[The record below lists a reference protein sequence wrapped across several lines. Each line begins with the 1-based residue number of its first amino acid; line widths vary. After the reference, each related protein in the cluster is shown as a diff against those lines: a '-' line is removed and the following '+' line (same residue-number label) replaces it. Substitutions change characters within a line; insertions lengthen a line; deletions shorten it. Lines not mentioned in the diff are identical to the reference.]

1 MKRLGFISNLA
12 QRSAIIA
19 AIALGLCACGGSV
32 SGGSPA
38 PPPTGPPGGAPGKR
52 YPHIHHVVIV
62 VQENRSVDNL
72 FQGFPGADAQPYGFD
87 RSGNKIKL
95 MPVPLEAPWDFHHDS
110 TSFFNACDGQ
120 GSFPGTNCKMDGFDR
135 EYWDCG
141 KAGYVQ
147 CPNANPPYSYVPQS
161 ETQPYFFIGKHYV
174 FADEMFP
181 SNFDSG
187 SFISHQYIIA
197 AQASS
202 TVNYPVGPWGCEGG
216 AGSRIPTVTEQRT
229 IGGNV
234 EPCFNN
240 ATLGD
245 ELDNA
250 GVSWR
255 YYTSTINGG
264 GGTWS
269 AYQAIKHIYDGP
281 DWKNNVITPQTK
293 FFRDVSNGALPA
305 VSWITPTC
313 QNSDHANCRS
323 NTGPDWVASLVNAIG
338 ESQYWDST
346 VIFIFW
352 DDYGGWYD
360 HVAPEL
366 VDYDGLGIRVP
377 LLIVSAYAKER
388 CVSHVRYEHGS
399 ILKFVED
406 QWALPRLSAS
416 DARAN
421 PISPN
426 CFDFS
431 APPRRFTTIPSTH
444 GKEYFLRQPLDPR
457 PPDTE

>member
-1 MKRLGFISNLA
+1 MNSSPTLRL
-12 QRSAIIA
+12 AIGV
-19 AIALGLCACGGSV
+19 AIALVLSACTGSAA
-32 SGGSPA
+32 GSPPESGSA
-38 PPPTGPPGGAPGKR
+38 PEGLPANHYR
-52 YPHIHHVVIV
+52 QIRHAVII

-72 FQGFPGADAQPYGFD
+72 FHGFPGADTRSYGFN
-87 RSGNKIKL
+87 RSGEKITL
-95 MPVPLEAPWDFHHDS
+95 SPVRLEARWDFQHDS
-110 TSFFNACDGQ
+110 TSFFSACDGR
-120 GSFPGTNCKMDGFDR
+120 GAYPGTDCKMDGFDK
-135 EYWDCG
+135 EYWECG
-141 KAGYVQ
+141 KAGYPQ
-147 CPNANPPYSYVPQS
+147 CPNANPPYSYVPGF

-181 SNFDSG
+181 SNFDSS

-202 TVNYPVGPWGCEGG
+202 TVNYPIGPWGCEGG
-216 AGSRIPTVTEQRT
+216 SGDVIPTVTAQRT
-229 IGGNV
+229 IGRSI

-255 YYTSTINGG
+255 YYTSTVHGG
-264 GGTWS
+264 GGAWS
-269 AYQAIKHIYDGP
+269 AYQAIKHIYDGH
-281 DWKNNVITPQTK
+281 DWSKDVITPQTR
-293 FFRDVSNGALPA
+293 FFKDVSGGVLPA
-305 VSWITPTC
+305 VSWVTPTC
-313 QNSDHANCRS
+313 VNSDHAGCGS

-360 HVAPEL
+360 HVPPKL

-377 LLIVSAYAKER
+377 LLMVSAYAKKG
-388 CVSHVRYEHGS
+388 CVSHVHYEHGS

-406 QWALPRLSAS
+406 QWGLPRLSAS

-421 PISPN
+421 PISRD

-431 APPRRFTTIPSTH
+431 APPRPFMKIPSSR
-444 GKEYFLRQPLDPR
+444 GKDYFLRQPLDSR

>member
-1 MKRLGFISNLA
+1 
-12 QRSAIIA
+12 
-19 AIALGLCACGGSV
+19 
-32 SGGSPA
+32 
-38 PPPTGPPGGAPGKR
+38 
-52 YPHIHHVVIV
+52 
-62 VQENRSVDNL
+62 
-72 FQGFPGADAQPYGFD
+72 
-87 RSGNKIKL
+87 

-120 GSFPGTNCKMDGFDR
+120 GSFPGTNRKMDGFDR

-147 CPNANPPYSYVPQS
+147 CPNAKPPYSYVPHN
-161 ETQPYFFIGKHYV
+161 ETQPYFSSGNIKS

-202 TVNYPVGPWGCEGG
+202 TVNYPCGPWGCEGG
-216 AGSRIPTVTEQRT
+216 AGSRIPTVTQQRT

-240 ATLGD
+240 TTLGD
-245 ELDNA
+245 ELDSA

-281 DWKNNVITPQTK
+281 DWKNNVITPQRK

-346 VIFIFW
+346 MIFIFW

-377 LLIVSAYAKER
+377 MLIVSAYAKDQ

-406 QWALPRLSAS
+406 QWTLPRLSAS

-431 APPRRFTTIPSTH
+431 RSPRRFTTIPSTH
-444 GKEYFLRQPLDPR
+444 GKEYFLQQPLDTR

>member
-1 MKRLGFISNLA
+1 MKSLDFGRYALIVCVSAAMLA
-12 QRSAIIA
+12 S
-19 AIALGLCACGGSV
+19 CGGSAA
-32 SGGSPA
+32 GPPPA
-38 PPPTGPPGGAPGKR
+38 PGGPPGGPPGKR
-52 YPHIHHVVIV
+52 YHQIHHVVIII
-62 VQENRSVDNL
+62 QENRSVDNL
-72 FQGFPGADAQPYGFD
+72 FQGFPGADTQSYGFD
-87 RSGNKIKL
+87 RSGDKITLK
-95 MPVPLEAPWDFHHDS
+95 PVPLEAAWDFHHDS
-110 TSFFNACDGQ
+110 TSFLNACDGQ
-120 GSFPGTNCKMDGFDR
+120 GAYPGTNCKMDGFDK

-141 KAGYVQ
+141 KAGYPQ
-147 CPNANPPYSYVPQS
+147 CPNANPPYSYVPRD

-202 TVNYPVGPWGCEGG
+202 TVNYPIGPWGCEGK
-216 AGSRIPTVTEQRT
+216 SMIPTVTQQRS

-234 EPCFNN
+234 APCFNN
-240 ATLGD
+240 TTLGD
-245 ELDNA
+245 ELDSA

-255 YYTSTINGG
+255 YYTSPVKDPTDGV
-264 GGTWS
+264 WS

-281 DWKNNVITPQTK
+281 DWSKDVITPQTK
-293 FFRDVSNGALPA
+293 FFSDVSKGVLPG

-313 QNSDHANCRS
+313 RNSDHAYCRS

-346 VIFIFW
+346 AIFIFW

-360 HVAPEL
+360 HVPPVL

-377 LLIVSAYAKER
+377 LLIVSAYAKEG

-406 QWALPRLSAS
+406 QWKLPRLSAS
-416 DARAN
+416 DTRAN
-421 PISPN
+421 PIAPN

-431 APPRRFTTIPSTH
+431 QPPRPFTKIPTAH
-444 GKEYFLRQPLDPR
+444 GKEYFLQQPLDTR

>member
-1 MKRLGFISNLA
+1 VRHLA
-12 QRSAIIA
+12 LSTSVTAILLA
-19 AIALGLCACGGSV
+19 GCGGSQPPIGAPSATPQTYATEERV
-32 SGGSPA
+32 FWGSPKSA
-38 PPPTGPPGGAPGKR
+38 HR
-52 YPHIHHVVIV
+52 IHHVVVI

-72 FQGFPGADAQPYGFD
+72 FQGFPGADTRSYGFN
-87 RSGNKIKL
+87 RKGGKITL
-95 MPVPLEAPWDFHHDS
+95 TPVSLETAWDFHHDS
-110 TSFFNACDGQ
+110 TSFFSACDGQ
-120 GSFPGTNCKMDGFDR
+120 GSYPGTDCKMDGFDK
-135 EYWDCG
+135 EYWECG
-141 KAGYVQ
+141 KAGYPQ
-147 CPNANPPYSYVPQS
+147 CPNANPPYSYVPRD
-161 ETQPYFFIGKHYV
+161 ETRPYFFIGKHYV

-181 SNFDSG
+181 SNFDSS
-187 SFISHQYIIA
+187 SFVSHQYIIA

-202 TVNYPVGPWGCEGG
+202 TVNFPIGPWGCEGK
-216 AGSRIPTVTEQRT
+216 STIPTVTEQRT
-229 IGGNV
+229 IGKNV

-240 ATLGD
+240 RTLGN
-245 ELDNA
+245 ELDGA

-255 YYTSTINGG
+255 YYTSKVNGG
-264 GGTWS
+264 GGAWS

-281 DWKNNVITPQTK
+281 DWNKDVITPQTR
-293 FFRDVSNGALPA
+293 FFKDVSNGDLPA

-313 QNSDHANCRS
+313 RNSDHAGCHS

-360 HVAPEL
+360 HVRPKL

-377 LLIVSAYAKER
+377 LLIVSAYAKEG
-388 CVSHVRYEHGS
+388 CVSHVHYEHGS

-406 QWALPRLSAS
+406 QWGLPRLSAS

-421 PISPN
+421 PIGRD
-426 CFDFS
+426 CLDFS
-431 APPRRFTTIPSTH
+431 QSPRPFKKVPSSH
-444 GKEYFLRQPLDPR
+444 DKEYFLRQPLDSR

>member
-1 MKRLGFISNLA
+1 
-12 QRSAIIA
+12 
-19 AIALGLCACGGSV
+19 V
-32 SGGSPA
+32 SGSPSA
-38 PPPTGPPGGAPGKR
+38 PVGPPGGPPGKR
-52 YPHIHHVVIV
+52 YPKINHVVVII
-62 VQENRSVDNL
+62 QENRSVDNL
-72 FQGFPGADAQPYGFD
+72 FQGFPGADTQSYGFD
-87 RSGNKIKL
+87 RRGDKIKL
-95 MPVPLEAPWDFHHDS
+95 MPVPLEAAWDFHHDS

-120 GSFPGTNCKMDGFDR
+120 GAYPGTDCKMDGFDK

-141 KAGYVQ
+141 KAGNPR
-147 CPNANPPYSYVPQS
+147 CPNANPPYSYVPRY

-202 TVNYPVGPWGCEGG
+202 TVNYPIGPWGCEGR
-216 AGSRIPTVTEQRT
+216 STIPTVTRQRT

-234 EPCFNN
+234 EPCLNN
-240 ATLGD
+240 TTLGD
-245 ELDNA
+245 ELDSA

-255 YYTSTINGG
+255 YYTSTVNGG

-281 DWKNNVITPQTK
+281 DWSKDVITPQTK
-293 FFRDVSNGALPA
+293 FFSDVSNGVLPA
-305 VSWITPTC
+305 VSWITPSC
-313 QNSDHANCRS
+313 RNSDHPNCRS

-346 VIFIFW
+346 AIFIFW

-360 HVAPEL
+360 HAPPEL

-377 LLIVSAYAKER
+377 LLIVSAYAKKAY
-388 CVSHVRYEHGS
+388 VSHVRYEHGS

-406 QWALPRLSAS
+406 QWGLPRLSAS
-416 DARAN
+416 DTRAN
-421 PISPN
+421 PIAPN
-426 CFDFS
+426 CFDFTR
-431 APPRRFTTIPSTH
+431 PPRPFMKIPSSH
-444 GKEYFLRQPLDPR
+444 GKEYFLRQPLDTR

>member
-1 MKRLGFISNLA
+1 
-12 QRSAIIA
+12 
-19 AIALGLCACGGSV
+19 
-32 SGGSPA
+32 
-38 PPPTGPPGGAPGKR
+38 
-52 YPHIHHVVIV
+52 
-62 VQENRSVDNL
+62 
-72 FQGFPGADAQPYGFD
+72 
-87 RSGNKIKL
+87 
-95 MPVPLEAPWDFHHDS
+95 
-110 TSFFNACDGQ
+110 
-120 GSFPGTNCKMDGFDR
+120 MDGFDQ

-141 KAGYVQ
+141 KAGFTK
-147 CPNANPPYSYVPQS
+147 CPNANPPYSYVPHD
-161 ETQPYFFIGKHYV
+161 ETQPYFFIGKQYV

-216 AGSRIPTVTEQRT
+216 SGSRIPTVTAQRT

-240 ATLGD
+240 TTLGD
-245 ELDNA
+245 ELDKA

-255 YYTSTINGG
+255 YYTSTVNGS

-269 AYQAIKHIYDGP
+269 AYQAIKHIYNGP
-281 DWKNNVITPQTK
+281 DWKTNVVTPQTK
-293 FFRDVSNGALPA
+293 FFSDVSNGALPA

-346 VIFIFW
+346 AVFIFW

-360 HVAPEL
+360 HVPPQL

-377 LLIVSAYAKER
+377 LLIVSPYAKKEY
-388 CVSHVRYEHGS
+388 VSHVRYEHGS

-406 QWALPRLSAS
+406 QWGLARLSAS

-421 PISPN
+421 PIAPD

-431 APPRRFTTIPSTH
+431 QPPRAFTKIPSSR
-444 GKEYFLRQPLDPR
+444 GKGYFLTQPLDTR
-457 PPDTE
+457 PPDSE

>member
-1 MKRLGFISNLA
+1 MKSLNFGRCALTVCAAAAMLA
-12 QRSAIIA
+12 S
-19 AIALGLCACGGSV
+19 CGGSA
-32 SGGSPA
+32 GA
-38 PPPTGPPGGAPGKR
+38 PPAVPGGPPGGPPGKR
-52 YPHIHHVVIV
+52 YRQIRHVVIII
-62 VQENRSVDNL
+62 QENRSVDNL
-72 FQGFPGADAQPYGFD
+72 FQGFPGADTRPYGFD
-87 RSGNKIKL
+87 QKGEKIPL
-95 MPVPLEAPWDFHHDS
+95 RPVPLEAAWDFRHDS

-120 GSFPGTNCKMDGFDR
+120 GAYPGTDCKMDGFDK

-141 KAGYVQ
+141 KAGFPQ
-147 CPNANPPYSYVPQS
+147 CPNANPPYSYVPRY

-174 FADEMFP
+174 FADDMFP

-202 TVNYPVGPWGCEGG
+202 TVNYPIGPWGCEGP
-216 AGSRIPTVTEQRT
+216 SRIPTVTQQRT

-234 EPCFNN
+234 APCLNN
-240 ATLGD
+240 TTLGD
-245 ELDNA
+245 ELDSA

-255 YYTSTINGG
+255 YYTSTVTDGTS
-264 GGTWS
+264 GTWS

-281 DWKNNVITPQTK
+281 DWSKDVITPQTK
-293 FFRDVSNGALPA
+293 FFSDVSNGALPA

-313 QNSDHANCRS
+313 ANSDHAYCRS

-346 VIFIFW
+346 AIFIFW

-360 HVAPEL
+360 HVPPEL

-377 LLIVSAYAKER
+377 LLIVSAYAKKGY
-388 CVSHVRYEHGS
+388 VSHVRYEHGS

-406 QWALPRLSAS
+406 QWRLPRLSAS
-416 DARAN
+416 DTRAN
-421 PISPN
+421 PIAPN

-431 APPRRFTTIPSTH
+431 QPPRPFMKIPTSH
-444 GKEYFLRQPLDPR
+444 GKHYFLMQPLDTR